1 MNRIQRFVRNRVSGA
16 WVPVAET
23 TRGRSKSGRAKSVS
37 TYGAVG
43 GVLSLLGL
51 APLAL
56 ASPPAAAPC
65 VVSACNVAV
74 SATSHPLGGQVV
86 SGRGSISQSGE
97 TTTIRQ
103 SSQNLFLDWLSFNV
117 GSDETVNFVQPSAS
131 AIAVNEIFSTNGS
144 QILGHLNANGEVWLV
159 NPNGIVFGEGA
170 QVNVGGLVAST
181 LNNVTL
187 SGDTAS
193 FSGNGAGSL
202 VNEGTINAATGG
214 SVALLGNH
222 VSNQGTIT
230 AKLGSVALGA
240 GTAVTLTFNG
250 NSLVKMQVDQSTLNT
265 LAENGG
271 VIQADGG
278 TVILSAGAK
287 NALLASVVNN
297 TGIIEARTVENH
309 DGTIELLGGMTAGT
323 VNVGGT
329 LDASAPNGGN
339 GGFIETNAAHVEIAD
354 DAKVTSLAATGKTGT
369 WLIDPTDF
377 TIAAS
382 GGDITGVALAT
393 ELDSGNVTI
402 QSSQGSAGTLGNIYV
417 NASVTPAPTA
427 ATTLTLDAIGSI
439 LINDPI
445 KSTASALNLS
455 LNTAVTGNVTLAA
468 ALTLAGGNVNVGTY
482 TSGTVTP
489 SVGTMDVTA
498 GTTTLTGTLST
509 GTLAISGGTLALDTA
524 TTIPTLS
531 LTGGT
536 LNGVGA
542 ISTGNLTWS
551 NATLLGSLT
560 LNSGGTG
567 TLSGGETFGNGTT
580 AGAGTF
586 TNTGTITD
594 NTPAGYYSLFMNK
607 NSKFY
612 NQGSYTVTGNPL
624 GFYASD
630 TTSLI
635 NNSGTFTANPG
646 TGNTLTV
653 HPTFTNTN
661 TGTVNVSSG
670 TLTLGTNGVAAT
682 HSGAFTVASGSTLD
696 FIGGTQTITSTGSVS
711 GAGTLEVDSGTLNY
725 DGSYTLNSGIVI
737 TGGTAN
743 FTPTTGTMTPSS
755 LTISGGTANFN
766 TAISTPSVVL
776 SGGTLNGAIG
786 VNTNNLTWSGAT
798 LLGSLTLTSGGT
810 GTLSGDEYFGNGTT
824 AGAGTFTNTGTITDN
839 TPAGYYSLYMSKNST
854 FYNQGSY
861 TVTGNPAG
869 FYATDATSSFNN
881 SGTFT
886 ANPGTGNT
894 LTVYPTFTNTNTG
907 TVNVNSGT
915 LTLTDGL
922 TQSGTINVAKSS
934 VFSEAAGFTNTGT
947 LAGSGKIVV
956 GTGTSKLINE
966 GNIDPGG
973 TGVAGTLT
981 ITGAVQLS
989 TGSDLNMELGGTAA
1003 GQFDV
1008 LSVSGALSGNASSFG
1023 ALTLSEIN
1031 GYVPTVLSGTSFQLV
1046 KAGSGASSTAFAPFH
1061 LARTTSSATYAAT
1074 NITVNVAPDVLTVT
1088 PTSGQST
1095 VYGTTDP
1102 TFTFTATGFD
1112 PTTSDD
1118 TANSLSGLLAR
1129 AAGSNAGTYG
1139 INQGTLVSTDG
1150 YLISFT
1156 SGVNF
1161 SITPATLTV
1170 SGLSGT
1176 NRTYNGS
1183 VIDAFSGTAVLNGL
1197 VGTDTLTL
1205 GNAANG
1211 TLASANAGS
1220 EAIATGLTISNG
1232 TGLASNYTLVQPT
1245 LSNVTIAQAPLT
1257 ITGLS
1262 GTGRI
1267 YDGTVVDALSGTAVL
1282 NGLVGSETLTMSNTG
1297 SGTLASKN
1305 AGSEAVATN
1314 VTLSNGT
1321 GLASNYV
1328 LTQPTLGNVTITPAA
1343 LTISAVSDSKTY
1355 DGTTNSSQTPTVTA
1369 GTVFTGDSLSALTQS
1384 FASKNVLGQNGST
1397 LNVNS
1402 ITLNDG
1408 NGGNNYTVTVDSATG
1423 TITPASLVINAVSA
1437 TKTYDATTNS
1447 TGIPTV
1453 TGTVFSGDT
1462 LSALTESFASKNVLG
1477 TNSSTLN
1484 VNSYT
1489 LSDGNNG
1496 SNYNVTVNSA
1506 TGTITPLAS
1515 VAWVGGATG
1524 NWSTASNWAG
1534 GIIPDLSNVSAVTIP
1549 AGKTVTY
1556 DSGVGGTTLLT
1567 TLTDSGN
1574 LIMAAG
1580 NLSTTGN
1587 LSTAG
1592 FQQTGGTLDVGGTLT
1607 IKSTSGGVT
1616 LGDMT
1621 AGILSVTSKAGAITQ
1636 LASTAVAATGATTLT
1651 ADNGL
1656 SGGNALY
1663 YGITLADA
1671 GNHFGGAV
1679 TSTGSNIDLM
1689 QGTGGLILG
1698 ATTANG
1704 TLTVDSLAGAI
1715 TQAAS
1720 KSVIVTGASSLT
1732 ADNGLSGGSDVKY
1745 GITLANTT
1753 NNFGGTVSAD
1763 GLAISLLDDGTSGL
1777 TLGNVTAGG
1786 ALTVTSRAGAL
1797 TQAASTAVAAT
1808 GATKLTADNGL
1819 SGGSALYYGITLA
1832 DAGNHFGGAVTSTG
1846 SNIDLMQSTG
1856 GLILGATTATGTFTA
1871 DSTAGAITQSASTA
1885 VNATGATS
1893 LTANN
1898 GGAVNYAITLGQ
1910 ANNNFLGGVT
1920 ADGSAITLKDAAA
1933 LTAVLD
1939 SSGASTLTSVGAMT
1953 VSGTVGSTLKTTTTG
1968 TNAATTF
1975 GATTVHTSLNVTS
1988 TGAVTETSSNIL
2000 TVAGNVTTTAPN
2012 SNVCVNGTCNVEIPA
2027 P

>member
-1 MNRIQRFVRNRVSGA
+1 M
-16 WVPVAET
+16 
-23 TRGRSKSGRAKSVS
+23 
-37 TYGAVG
+37 
-43 GVLSLLGL
+43 
-51 APLAL
+51 
-56 ASPPAAAPC
+56 
-65 VVSACNVAV
+65 
-74 SATSHPLGGQVV
+74 
-86 SGRGSISQSGE
+86 
-97 TTTIRQ
+97 
-103 SSQNLFLDWLSFNV
+103 
-117 GSDETVNFVQPSAS
+117 
-131 AIAVNEIFSTNGS
+131 
-144 QILGHLNANGEVWLV
+144 
-159 NPNGIVFGEGA
+159 
-170 QVNVGGLVAST
+170 
-181 LNNVTL
+181 
-187 SGDTAS
+187 
-193 FSGNGAGSL
+193 
-202 VNEGTINAATGG
+202 
-214 SVALLGNH
+214 
-222 VSNQGTIT
+222 
-230 AKLGSVALGA
+230 
-240 GTAVTLTFNG
+240 
-250 NSLVKMQVDQSTLNT
+250 
-265 LAENGG
+265 
-271 VIQADGG
+271 
-278 TVILSAGAK
+278 
-287 NALLASVVNN
+287 
-297 TGIIEARTVENH
+297 
-309 DGTIELLGGMTAGT
+309 
-323 VNVGGT
+323 
-329 LDASAPNGGN
+329 
-339 GGFIETNAAHVEIAD
+339 
-354 DAKVTSLAATGKTGT
+354 
-369 WLIDPTDF
+369 
-377 TIAAS
+377 
-382 GGDITGVALAT
+382 
-393 ELDSGNVTI
+393 
-402 QSSQGSAGTLGNIYV
+402 
-417 NASVTPAPTA
+417 
-427 ATTLTLDAIGSI
+427 
-439 LINDPI
+439 
-445 KSTASALNLS
+445 
-455 LNTAVTGNVTLAA
+455 
-468 ALTLAGGNVNVGTY
+468 
-482 TSGTVTP
+482 
-489 SVGTMDVTA
+489 
-498 GTTTLTGTLST
+498 
-509 GTLAISGGTLALDTA
+509 
-524 TTIPTLS
+524 
-531 LTGGT
+531 
-536 LNGVGA
+536 
-542 ISTGNLTWS
+542 
-551 NATLLGSLT
+551 
-560 LNSGGTG
+560 
-567 TLSGGETFGNGTT
+567 
-580 AGAGTF
+580 
-586 TNTGTITD
+586 
-594 NTPAGYYSLFMNK
+594 
-607 NSKFY
+607 
-612 NQGSYTVTGNPL
+612 
-624 GFYASD
+624 
-630 TTSLI
+630 
-635 NNSGTFTANPG
+635 
-646 TGNTLTV
+646 
-653 HPTFTNTN
+653 
-661 TGTVNVSSG
+661 
-670 TLTLGTNGVAAT
+670 
-682 HSGAFTVASGSTLD
+682 
-696 FIGGTQTITSTGSVS
+696 
-711 GAGTLEVDSGTLNY
+711 
-725 DGSYTLNSGIVI
+725 
-737 TGGTAN
+737 
-743 FTPTTGTMTPSS
+743 
-755 LTISGGTANFN
+755 
-766 TAISTPSVVL
+766 
-776 SGGTLNGAIG
+776 
-786 VNTNNLTWSGAT
+786 
-798 LLGSLTLTSGGT
+798 
-810 GTLSGDEYFGNGTT
+810 
-824 AGAGTFTNTGTITDN
+824 
-839 TPAGYYSLYMSKNST
+839 
-854 FYNQGSY
+854 
-861 TVTGNPAG
+861 
-869 FYATDATSSFNN
+869 
-881 SGTFT
+881 
-886 ANPGTGNT
+886 
-894 LTVYPTFTNTNTG
+894 
-907 TVNVNSGT
+907 
-915 LTLTDGL
+915 
-922 TQSGTINVAKSS
+922 
-934 VFSEAAGFTNTGT
+934 
-947 LAGSGKIVV
+947 
-956 GTGTSKLINE
+956 
-966 GNIDPGG
+966 
-973 TGVAGTLT
+973 
-981 ITGAVQLS
+981 
-989 TGSDLNMELGGTAA
+989 
-1003 GQFDV
+1003 
-1008 LSVSGALSGNASSFG
+1008 
-1023 ALTLSEIN
+1023 
-1031 GYVPTVLSGTSFQLV
+1031 
-1046 KAGSGASSTAFAPFH
+1046 
-1061 LARTTSSATYAAT
+1061 
-1074 NITVNVAPDVLTVT
+1074 
-1088 PTSGQST
+1088 
-1095 VYGTTDP
+1095 
-1102 TFTFTATGFD
+1102 
-1112 PTTSDD
+1112 
-1118 TANSLSGLLAR
+1118 
-1129 AAGSNAGTYG
+1129 
-1139 INQGTLVSTDG
+1139 
-1150 YLISFT
+1150 
-1156 SGVNF
+1156 
-1161 SITPATLTV
+1161 
-1170 SGLSGT
+1170 
-1176 NRTYNGS
+1176 
-1183 VIDAFSGTAVLNGL
+1183 
-1197 VGTDTLTL
+1197 
-1205 GNAANG
+1205 
-1211 TLASANAGS
+1211 
-1220 EAIATGLTISNG
+1220 
-1232 TGLASNYTLVQPT
+1232 
-1245 LSNVTIAQAPLT
+1245 
-1257 ITGLS
+1257 
-1262 GTGRI
+1262 
-1267 YDGTVVDALSGTAVL
+1267 
-1282 NGLVGSETLTMSNTG
+1282 
-1297 SGTLASKN
+1297 
-1305 AGSEAVATN
+1305 
-1314 VTLSNGT
+1314 
-1321 GLASNYV
+1321 

-1496 SNYNVTVNSA
+1496 SNYSVTVNSA

-1524 NWSTASNWAG
+1524 NWSMASNWAG

-1797 TQAASTAVAAT
+1797 TQAATAVAAT

-1898 GGAVNYAITLGQ
+1898 GGAMNYAITLGQ